1 MILKRGHEI
10 RQHIILSITL
20 SYQFG
25 WYLISDC
32 RSDIT
37 DYDIQYYYLTADFM
51 NELQI
56 LPDETIIN
64 KIYIIREK
72 KVMIDRDLAELYGV
86 ETKVLNQAVKRNLKR
101 FPDDFMFQLTDEEF
115 RNLRSQIV
123 ISSWGGSRF
132 RPMVFTEQGVA
143 MLSSILNSERAISV
157 NIQIIRVFTRMRAM
171 IESHK
176 EILKKLEML
185 EKKDIEL
192 DDKVTLIFEYLK
204 ELEQSKQEETDLKQR
219 KRIGFKT
226 N

>member
-1 MILKRGHEI
+1 MK
-10 RQHIILSITL
+10 
-20 SYQFG
+20 
-25 WYLISDC
+25 
-32 RSDIT
+32 
-37 DYDIQYYYLTADFM
+37 
-51 NELQI
+51 ELQI

-86 ETKVLNQAVKRNLKR
+86 DTRVLNQAVKRNLKR

-123 ISSWGGSRF
+123 TSSWGGSRF

-143 MLSSILNSERAISV
+143 MLSSVLNSERAISV
-157 NIQIIRVFTRMRAM
+157 NIQVIRVFTRMRAM

-192 DDKVTLIFEYLK
+192 DEKVTLIFEYLK
-204 ELEQSKQEETDLKQR
+204 KLEQTKQEETDFKQR

>member
-1 MILKRGHEI
+1 MK
-10 RQHIILSITL
+10 
-20 SYQFG
+20 
-25 WYLISDC
+25 
-32 RSDIT
+32 
-37 DYDIQYYYLTADFM
+37 
-51 NELQI
+51 ELQI
-56 LPDETIIN
+56 LQDETIIN

-86 ETKVLNQAVKRNLKR
+86 DTRVLNQAVKRNLKR

-123 ISSWGGSRF
+123 TSSWGGSRYM
-132 RPMVFTEQGVA
+132 PMAFTEQGVA
-143 MLSSILNSERAISV
+143 MLSSVLNSDWAISV

-192 DDKVTLIFEYLK
+192 DEKVSLIFEYLK
-204 ELEQSKQEETDLKQR
+204 ELEQTKQDETDFKHR

>member
-1 MILKRGHEI
+1 MK
-10 RQHIILSITL
+10 
-20 SYQFG
+20 
-25 WYLISDC
+25 
-32 RSDIT
+32 
-37 DYDIQYYYLTADFM
+37 
-51 NELQI
+51 ELQI
-56 LPDETIIN
+56 LPDEMIIN
-64 KIYIIREK
+64 KIYIIRDK

-86 ETKVLNQAVKRNLKR
+86 DTRVLNQTVKRNLKR

-123 ISSWGGSRF
+123 TSSWGGSRF

-143 MLSSILNSERAISV
+143 MLSSVLNSERAISV

-192 DDKVTLIFEYLK
+192 DEKVSLIFEYLK
-204 ELEQSKQEETDLKQR
+204 ELEQSKQEETEFKHR